1 MQKLKQQQLFDRILE
16 KLPDHVTL
24 LLVILSGFLLARLTW
39 MLFPADPSLV
49 SQANQ
54 NAPAAPVVEV
64 IPANARP
71 TDLGKEI
78 AAYHLLGV
86 YQPPQAA
93 PVAAAPV
100 VEAPPPVPDTPRDP
114 IKLVGVYAL
123 PDNGGVAVIDVKGQQ
138 RVVGVG
144 ETIEGNGATL
154 QKVFSDKVELSWN
167 GQVETIDMPK
177 MTESANGA
185 VMVEQEFVPE
195 PEMEPVMEQPMP
207 DQLIEQPVPQQMAPP
222 NPQVGQPAG
231 GDGATTGVGGT
242 SAGGGAVPLPTPAT
256 FDPQSST
263 GGADLAS
270 FRQQVAAN
278 NMKLLDLVK
287 PSPVSQKGQL
297 TGFRVAP
304 GNNEALFRQTGLQA
318 GDIVTAINGTPLN
331 SNSSSLRAMQGLM
344 SSANA
349 QLTVLRGGQ
358 VTSLQVSF

>member
-123 PDNGGVAVIDVKGQQ
+123 PDNRGVAVIDVKGQQ

-185 VMVEQEFVPE
+185 IVVEQEFIPE

-207 DQLIEQPVPQQMAPP
+207 DQLMLEQQQKTQQQIQQEESEDEEGASTQQVAPP
-222 NPQVGQPAG
+222 QLQAPSGGSIQQPAI
-231 GDGATTGVGGT
+231 DPEA
-242 SAGGGAVPLPTPAT
+242 SANP
-256 FDPQSST
+256 SS
-263 GGADLAS
+263 LAS